1 MATANTFN
9 PVEKEHH
16 FRSFGTWLSDV
27 TKVIPTDKSTIKR
40 RLQDFSEAELD
51 ARMDKHKV
59 LAELPINKENENL
72 QRVVEEV
79 LTHYKSTGVL
89 DGIMLPFEERKSRLR
104 GVEKLPI
111 RDIWLNYGEDGQGG
125 QRNPKPRH
133 ILQML
138 RRWDVDG
145 LTCGNARLDPTDN
158 RVFVNEGQQRSIA
171 GCIVSRTEFAYEV
184 LPSSDDIDDLRQF
197 KRENQGKLRATE
209 VELALSDALVVKKSL
224 EDYCLKKKIDITEIS
239 YAEVCKQMQLSKSDD
254 EFVNFKI
261 FNELSLK
268 RNFRIVNDENK
279 EEKNLKGACSNISQL
294 KAIFETTAY
303 SDDVLTLA
311 LDWYEYIWPLKRLE
325 TADLIGLVETIYF
338 NKDWIFEKDFDKDLF
353 QVKLMNALR
362 EQWPNK
368 TSGKGSTPAWSQI
381 QEEMKEQ
388 FPYKT
393 KEDKE
398 KNVKFYSVDSTRIA
412 KHMWIAQG
420 FYSVLSQ
427 RLPTEYATQLV
438 QPYSVETKMVFS
450 LTMPVIK
457 NA

>member
-1 MATANTFN
+1 MATSFN
-9 PVEKEHH
+9 PIEKEHF

-27 TKVIPTDKSTIKR
+27 TKVIPTDKTTIKR
-40 RLQDFSEAELD
+40 RLQDLSEAELD
-51 ARMDKHKV
+51 ALMDKHKV
-59 LAELPINKENENL
+59 LGELPINKENESL

-79 LTHYKSTGVL
+79 LTHYKSTGIL
-89 DGIMLPFEERKSRLR
+89 DGILLPFEERKSRLE
-104 GVEKLPI
+104 GVTKWPI

-138 RRWDVDG
+138 RRWDPDG
-145 LTCGNARLDPTDN
+145 LTCGNARKDPTDN
-158 RVFVNEGQQRSIA
+158 RIFVNEGQQRSIA

-184 LPSSDDIDDLRQF
+184 LPSTDDIDDLRQF

-209 VELALSDALVVKKSL
+209 VELTLSDALVVKKSL
-224 EDYCLKKKIDITEIS
+224 EDYCIKKKIDLTEIT
-239 YAEVCKQMQLSKSDD
+239 YAEVCKQMNISKSDD
-254 EFVNFKI
+254 EFINFKI
-261 FNELSLK
+261 FNELSIK
-268 RNFRIVNDENK
+268 RNFRLVNDENK

-294 KAIFETTAY
+294 KAIFETSEYTEEIL
-303 SDDVLTLA
+303 SMA
-311 LDWYEYIWPLKRLE
+311 LNWYEYIWPLKRLE
-325 TADLIGLVETIYF
+325 TADLIGLLETILY
-338 NKDWIFEKDFDKDLF
+338 NKDWLFEKSFDRDLF

-368 TSGKGSTPAWSQI
+368 TSGKGSTPAWRQI
-381 QEEMKEQ
+381 QDEMQEQ

-398 KNVKFYSVDSTRIA
+398 LNVKYYSVDSTRIA

-420 FYSVLSQ
+420 FFSVLQQ
-427 RLPTEYATQLV
+427 RLPKEYSKKLV
-438 QPYSVETKMVFS
+438 QPTTVETKLKFP
-450 LTMPVIK
+450 LTMPVVK

>member
-1 MATANTFN
+1 MVTTNGFN
-9 PVEKEHH
+9 PVEKDHY

-40 RLQDFSEAELD
+40 KLQDFSEAELNTH
-51 ARMDKHKV
+51 MDKYKV
-59 LAELPINKENENL
+59 LAELPINKENESL

-89 DGIMLPFEERKSRLR
+89 DHILLPFEERKSRLE
-104 GVEKLPI
+104 GVDKWSI

-138 RRWDVDG
+138 RRWDPDG
-145 LTCGNARLDPTDN
+145 LTCGNARRDPTND
-158 RVFVNEGQQRSIA
+158 RIFVNEGQQRSIA
-171 GCIVSRTEFAYEV
+171 GCIVGRTEFAYEV
-184 LPSSDDIDDLRQF
+184 LPSSEDIDDLRQF

-209 VELALSDALVVKKSL
+209 VELTLSDALVIKKSL
-224 EDYCLKKKIDITEIS
+224 EDYCTKKKVDITDLS
-239 YAEVCKQMQLSKSDD
+239 YAEVCKQMRLSKSDD
-254 EFVNFKI
+254 EFINFKI

-268 RNFRIVNDENK
+268 RNFRLVNDENK
-279 EEKNLKGACSNISQL
+279 EEKNLKGSCSNISQI
-294 KAIFETTAY
+294 KEIFETGDYT
-303 SDDVLTLA
+303 DDILNMALT
-311 LDWYEYIWPLKRLE
+311 WYEYIWPLKRLE
-325 TADLIGLVETIYF
+325 TADLIGLLETIYF
-338 NKDWIFEKDFDKDLF
+338 NKDWIFDKDFDKDLF
-353 QVKLMNALR
+353 QVKLMNSLR
-362 EQWPNK
+362 DQWPNK
-368 TSGKGSTPAWSQI
+368 TSGKGSTPAWRQI
-381 QEEMKEQ
+381 QDEMQEQ

-398 KNVKFYSVDSTRIA
+398 KHVKYYSVDSTRIA

-427 RLPTEYATQLV
+427 RLPKEYAEKLV
-438 QPYSVETKMVFS
+438 QPKSVETGLVFP
-450 LTMPVIK
+450 LTIPVVK

>member
-1 MATANTFN
+1 MAQPNFN
-9 PVEKEHH
+9 PIEKDHH

-51 ARMDKHKV
+51 AHMDKHKV
-59 LAELPINKENENL
+59 LGELPINKENESL

-89 DGIMLPFEERKSRLR
+89 DEILLPFEERKSRLE
-104 GVEKLPI
+104 GVSKWPI
-111 RDIWLNYGEDGQGG
+111 RDVWLNYGEDGQGG

-145 LTCGNARLDPTDN
+145 LTCGNARRDPETD
-158 RVFVNEGQQRSIA
+158 RIFVNEGQQRSIA
-171 GCIVSRTEFAYEV
+171 GCIVGRTEFAYEV

-209 VELALSDALVVKKSL
+209 VELTLSDALVVKKSL
-224 EDYCLKKKIDITEIS
+224 EDYCTKKKIDITELT
-239 YAEVCKQMQLSKSDD
+239 YAEVCKQMKLSKSDD
-254 EFVNFKI
+254 EFINFKI

-268 RNFRIVNDENK
+268 RNFRLVNDENK
-279 EEKNLKGACSNISQL
+279 EEKNLKGSCSNISQL
-294 KAIFETTAY
+294 KAIFETNDYT
-303 SDDVLTLA
+303 DDILNLA
-311 LDWYEYIWPLKRLE
+311 LTWYEYIWPLKRLE
-325 TADLIGLVETIYF
+325 TADLIGLIETIYY
-338 NKDWIFEKDFDKDLF
+338 NKEWVFEKDFDKDLF

-368 TSGKGSTPAWSQI
+368 TSGKGSTPAWRQI
-381 QEEMKEQ
+381 QDEMQEQ

-427 RLPTEYATQLV
+427 RLPKEYAKQMI
-438 QPYSVETKMVFS
+438 QPYSVETK
-450 LTMPVIK
+450 LTFPLSMPVIK

>member
-1 MATANTFN
+1 MATNNFN
-9 PVEKEHH
+9 PVEKEHF

-51 ARMDKHKV
+51 AHMDKHKV
-59 LAELPINKENENL
+59 LAELPINKENESL

-104 GVEKLPI
+104 GVEKIPI

-138 RRWDVDG
+138 RRWDPDG
-145 LTCGNARLDPTDN
+145 LTCGNARQDPTND

-184 LPSSDDIDDLRQF
+184 LPSSEDIDDLRQF

-209 VELALSDALVVKKSL
+209 VELTLSDALVVKKSL
-224 EDYCLKKKIDITEIS
+224 EDYCVKKKIDITEIS
-239 YAEVCKQMQLSKSDD
+239 YAEVCKLMNISKSDD

-268 RNFRIVNDENK
+268 RNFRLVND
-279 EEKNLKGACSNISQL
+279 
-294 KAIFETTAY
+294 
-303 SDDVLTLA
+303 
-311 LDWYEYIWPLKRLE
+311 
-325 TADLIGLVETIYF
+325 
-338 NKDWIFEKDFDKDLF
+338 
-353 QVKLMNALR
+353 
-362 EQWPNK
+362 
-368 TSGKGSTPAWSQI
+368 
-381 QEEMKEQ
+381 
-388 FPYKT
+388 
-393 KEDKE
+393 
-398 KNVKFYSVDSTRIA
+398 
-412 KHMWIAQG
+412 
-420 FYSVLSQ
+420 
-427 RLPTEYATQLV
+427 
-438 QPYSVETKMVFS
+438 
-450 LTMPVIK
+450 
-457 NA
+457 

>member
-1 MATANTFN
+1 M
-9 PVEKEHH
+9 
-16 FRSFGTWLSDV
+16 
-27 TKVIPTDKSTIKR
+27 
-40 RLQDFSEAELD
+40 
-51 ARMDKHKV
+51 
-59 LAELPINKENENL
+59 
-72 QRVVEEV
+72 
-79 LTHYKSTGVL
+79 
-89 DGIMLPFEERKSRLR
+89 
-104 GVEKLPI
+104 
-111 RDIWLNYGEDGQGG
+111 
-125 QRNPKPRH
+125 
-133 ILQML
+133 
-138 RRWDVDG
+138 
-145 LTCGNARLDPTDN
+145 
-158 RVFVNEGQQRSIA
+158 
-171 GCIVSRTEFAYEV
+171 
-184 LPSSDDIDDLRQF
+184 
-197 KRENQGKLRATE
+197 
-209 VELALSDALVVKKSL
+209 
-224 EDYCLKKKIDITEIS
+224 
-239 YAEVCKQMQLSKSDD
+239 
-254 EFVNFKI
+254 
-261 FNELSLK
+261 
-268 RNFRIVNDENK
+268 VNDENK

-368 TSGKGSTPAWSQI
+368 TSGKGSTPAWRQI
-381 QEEMKEQ
+381 QDEMSEQ

-438 QPYSVETKMVFS
+438 QPYSVETKMVFP

>member
-1 MATANTFN
+1 MAPATFN
-9 PVEKEHH
+9 SVEKDHH

-40 RLQDFSEAELD
+40 RLVDFSEAELED
-51 ARMDKHKV
+51 HMDRHKV
-59 LAELPINKENENL
+59 LSELPINKENESL

-89 DGIMLPFEERKSRLR
+89 DGILLPFEERKSRLE
-104 GVEKLPI
+104 GVVKTPI

-133 ILQML
+133 ILQMI
-138 RRWDVDG
+138 RRWNPDG
-145 LTCGNARLDPTDN
+145 LTCGNARKDITNN

-184 LPSSDDIDDLRQF
+184 LPSTDDIDDLRQF

-209 VELALSDALVVKKSL
+209 IELTLSDALVVKKSL
-224 EDYCLKKKIDITEIS
+224 EDYCIKKKIDITEIT
-239 YAEVCKQMQLSKSDD
+239 YVEVCKQMNISKSDD

-268 RNFRIVNDENK
+268 RNFRLVNDENK
-279 EEKNLKGACSNISQL
+279 EEKNLKGSCSNISQL
-294 KAIFETTAY
+294 KNIFETGDYT
-303 SDDVLTLA
+303 DDILTLA

-325 TADLIGLVETIYF
+325 TADLIGLLETIYY
-338 NKDWIFEKDFDKDLF
+338 NKDWIFEKGFDKDLF

-362 EQWPNK
+362 DQWPNK
-368 TSGKGSTPAWSQI
+368 TSGKGSTSAWKHI
-381 QEEMKEQ
+381 QDEMQEQ

-393 KEDKE
+393 KDDKE
-398 KNVKFYSVDSTRIA
+398 KNVKYYSVDSTRIA

-420 FYSVLSQ
+420 FYSVLGQ
-427 RLPTEYATQLV
+427 RLPKEYATKLI
-438 QPYSVETKMVFS
+438 QPYTVEAKTVFP
-450 LTMPVIK
+450 LNMPVIK

>member
-1 MATANTFN
+1 MSFN
-9 PVEKEHH
+9 PIQKDHH

-27 TKVIPTDKSTIKR
+27 TKVIPTDNSTIKR
-40 RLQDFSEAELD
+40 KLQDFSEAELN
-51 ARMDKHKV
+51 AHMDKHKV
-59 LAELPINKENENL
+59 LGELPVNKENESL

-89 DGIMLPFEERKSRLR
+89 DGILLPFEERKSRLE
-104 GVEKLPI
+104 GVAKVSI
-111 RDIWLNYGEDGQGG
+111 KDIWLNYGEDGQGG

-138 RRWDVDG
+138 RRWDPDG
-145 LTCGNARLDPTDN
+145 LTCGNARRDPTDN
-158 RVFVNEGQQRSIA
+158 RIFVNEGQQRSIA
-171 GCIVSRTEFAYEV
+171 GCIVGRVEFAYEL
-184 LPSSDDIDDLRQF
+184 LPSTDDIDDLRQF

-209 VELALSDALVVKKSL
+209 VELTLSDALVVKKSI
-224 EDYCLKKKIDITEIS
+224 EDYCIKKKIDITDIT
-239 YAEVCKQMQLSKSDD
+239 YAEVCNQMNISKTDD

-268 RNFRIVNDENK
+268 RNFRLVNDENK

-294 KAIFETTAY
+294 KEIFETNDYTD
-303 SDDVLTLA
+303 SILSLA

-325 TADLIGLVETIYF
+325 TADLIGLLETIYY
-338 NKDWIFEKDFDKDLF
+338 NREWLFEDGFDKDLF

-368 TSGKGSTPAWSQI
+368 LSGKGSSPAWKQI
-381 QEEMKEQ
+381 QHEMNEQ

-398 KNVKFYSVDSTRIA
+398 KNVKYYSVDSTRIA
-412 KHMWIAQG
+412 KHVWLAQG
-420 FYSVLSQ
+420 FYSVLSK
-427 RLPTEYATQLV
+427 RLAKDYADRLVRPT
-438 QPYSVETKMVFS
+438 SIETK
-450 LTMPVIK
+450 LTFDLDIPAIVNK
-457 NA
+457 DGA